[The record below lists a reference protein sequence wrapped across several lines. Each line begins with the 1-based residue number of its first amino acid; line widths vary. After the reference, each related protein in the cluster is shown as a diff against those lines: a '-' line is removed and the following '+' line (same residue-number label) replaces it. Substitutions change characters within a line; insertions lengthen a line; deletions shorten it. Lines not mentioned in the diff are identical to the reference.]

1 MANKLPIKL
10 GNEPLVDAVFEVRFT
25 STAPASDV
33 LPGFLFSSLEGD
45 KILERLPT
53 ADLPKPVRD
62 ADPNLHF
69 APLTRLRWNNFVISI
84 GDRSLIVG
92 CNTPYPGWAAFK
104 PAILQIIEKI
114 KEIGIIQT
122 VNRFSVKY
130 TDIISSSDIQEQISL
145 IKTSIVLGDHTLE
158 KENFSLRI
166 EIPEDDILH
175 AVNVISSA
183 TATLADGSKR
193 EGIVIDIDSIT
204 NVDNEEFGQWL
215 EQLPDNLEKIH
226 AGNKNM
232 FFKCLPK
239 GTLDSLE
246 PIYE

>member
-25 STAPASDV
+25 SVASASDI

-45 KILERLPT
+45 KRLERLPS

-69 APLTRLRWNNFVISI
+69 APLTRLHWNNFVISI
-84 GDRSLIVG
+84 GDRSLVVG
-92 CNTPYPGWAAFK
+92 CAIPYPGWAEFK
-104 PAILQIIEKI
+104 PAILQIVNTIREVA
-114 KEIGIIQT
+114 IIRDVT
-122 VNRFSVKY
+122 RFSVKY
-130 TDIISSSDIQEQISL
+130 TDIITSNDVQEQISF

-175 AVNVISSA
+175 AVNIITSA
-183 TATLADGSKR
+183 VATLPDGAKR
-193 EGIVIDIDSIT
+193 EGIVVDIDSII
-204 NVDNEEFGQWL
+204 NVDNQGFGQWI
-215 EQLPDNLEKIH
+215 ESLPDDLEKIH
-226 AGNKNM
+226 TGNKNM

-239 GTLDSLE
+239 GTLDFLE

>member
-10 GNEPLVDAVFEVRFT
+10 GKEPLIDAVFEVRFT

-33 LPGFLFSSLEGD
+33 LPGFLFSQLEGD
-45 KILERLPT
+45 KRLERLTT

-69 APLTRLRWNNFVISI
+69 APLTKLRWNDFVISI

-92 CNTPYPGWAAFK
+92 CTTPYPGWSAFK

-114 KEIGIIQT
+114 NEIGIIQN
-122 VNRFSVKY
+122 VYRFSVKY
-130 TDIISSSDIQEQISL
+130 TDIIPSNDIQEQISL
-145 IKTSIVLGDHTLE
+145 VKTSIVLGDHTLE
-158 KENFSLRI
+158 KESFSLRI

-175 AVNVISSA
+175 AVNIVSSA
-183 TATLADGSKR
+183 IATLADGSKR
-193 EGIVIDIDSIT
+193 EGIVIDIDSIN
-204 NVDNEEFGQWL
+204 NVDNQDFGQWI
-215 EQLPDNLEKIH
+215 EQLPENLDKIH
-226 AGNKNM
+226 TGNKNM

>member
-1 MANKLPIKL
+1 MANQLPIKL
-10 GNEPLVDAVFEVRFT
+10 RNEPLIDAVFEVRFT
-25 STAPASDV
+25 STASASDV
-33 LPGFLFSSLEGD
+33 LPGFLFSSLEGE
-45 KILERLPT
+45 KRLERLPP

-62 ADPNLHF
+62 ADPNLRF
-69 APLTRLRWNNFVISI
+69 APLTRLLWNNYVISI
-84 GDRSLIVG
+84 GDRSMVVG
-92 CNTPYPGWAAFK
+92 CTTPYPGWGDFK
-104 PAILQIIEKI
+104 PAILQITNKL
-114 KEIGIIQT
+114 KEVDIIQN

-130 TDIISSSDIQEQISL
+130 TDIIPSNNIQEQISL

-175 AVNVISSA
+175 AVNIVSSA

-204 NVDNEEFGQWL
+204 NVDNQEFGQWL

-226 AGNKNM
+226 TGNKNM